1 MEYMEEDN
9 LREEILT
16 SGKNIIANVTVDGV
30 VYYIDANREVYE
42 NVGGAL
48 YPVNK
53 EEIKEAVRKIFFKK
67 SDNFML

>member
-42 NVGGAL
+42 NVGGTL
-48 YPVNK
+48 YPVHK
-53 EEIKEAVRKIFFKK
+53 DEIKEAVRKIFFKK

>member
-30 VYYIDANREVYE
+30 VYYINANREVYE
-42 NVGGAL
+42 NVGGTL